1 MLLYE
6 GSQDAT
12 LGPHEVGAIRCL
24 GHRAQEGFEPRWS
37 WVQSLC
43 CRPVESFSSLPVLI
57 ELVVCGNLER
67 GMMGGQS
74 KRKGIE
80 LIDI

>member
-37 WVQSLC
+37 
-43 CRPVESFSSLPVLI
+43 
-57 ELVVCGNLER
+57 
-67 GMMGGQS
+67 
-74 KRKGIE
+74 
-80 LIDI
+80 